1 MNLPLSHGLIY
12 VKPTKG
18 EAPIVIVLSSSIA
31 RADIPEL
38 CERARKRFEHCEGRV
53 VICDAG
59 AVTDP
64 DAVAV
69 DAVARLQLT
78 AKRVGCELRLRHA
91 CAELEELI
99 ALAGLSE
106 VVPRVPG

>member
-1 MNLPLSHGLIY
+1 MNIPLSSGLIY
-12 VKPTKG
+12 VRPTKG
-18 EAPIVIVLSSSIA
+18 EVPIVIVLSNSIA
-31 RADIPEL
+31 RADIPDL
-38 CERARKRFEHCEGRV
+38 CERARKRIEHGTGRV

-69 DAVARLQLT
+69 DTVARLQLT

-106 VVPRVPG
+106 VMPVVPG

>member
-1 MNLPLSHGLIY
+1 MNLPPSYGLIY
-12 VKPTKG
+12 MKPKKG
-18 EAPIVIVLSSSIA
+18 EAPLVIALSNSVT
-31 RADIPEL
+31 RADIPTF
-38 CERARKRFEHCEGRV
+38 CERVRKRFEQCQGRV

-78 AKRVGCELRLRHA
+78 AKRLGCELILRHA
-91 CAELEELI
+91 SAELEELI

-106 VVPRVPG
+106 IVPVLPD

>member
-1 MNLPLSHGLIY
+1 MNLPLSNGLIY
-12 VKPTKG
+12 VKPTEG
-18 EAPIVIVLSSSIA
+18 EAPIVIVLSNSIA

-38 CERARKRFEHCEGRV
+38 CERARKRLEHGTGRV

-59 AVTDP
+59 AVTTP

-99 ALAGLSE
+99 ALAGLTD
-106 VVPRVPG
+106 VVPVDSS